1 MITSKPLRYL
11 LFALLYFSQGAVL
24 SFFTAF
30 NAIYLLSHNVSM
42 TRIGLMGTIALLP
55 FIFKIFLGMLSD
67 RVNLLGYGHRKPYI
81 LIGLIVQA
89 ACLVVVPQVNPGTHF
104 ELYVGLA
111 FLLQLGM
118 ALYDTCT
125 DGLALDTTPP
135 EEEGI
140 IQGFMVGGRALG
152 VVLIAGIIGLVAD
165 RFTWA
170 VAFYTLAGLTL
181 LPIPLLLKA
190 RELKNSEERRFEWR
204 AFKSFAQPALIGLG
218 LLGALYSLV
227 TNGTN
232 EIINPF
238 LQSKFA
244 ISTTQAGFLTAV
256 WGLGV
261 VLGGITGGRLTDRL
275 GHTRATQT
283 AMFLALASILLLAII
298 PSPVLAWGVVA
309 LFGLA
314 YGFYETVYFAI
325 SMNYTDRRIAASM
338 FALLMAVANIGTGIG
353 LAISGVMVDTIGY
366 PFTLI
371 ILAGLNLLAMP
382 LILLIFGRSAKQVQE
397 Y

>member
-275 GHTRATQT
+275 GHARATQT

>member
-1 MITSKPLRYL
+1 
-11 LFALLYFSQGAVL
+11 
-24 SFFTAF
+24 
-30 NAIYLLSHNVSM
+30 
-42 TRIGLMGTIALLP
+42 MGTIALLP

-67 RVNLLGYGHRKPYI
+67 RVNLLGHGHRKPYI
-81 LIGLIVQA
+81 LIGLVVQA
-89 ACLVVVPQVNPGTHF
+89 VCLLVVPQVNPGTHF
-104 ELYVGLA
+104 WLYVALA

-135 EEEGI
+135 EEEGT

-165 RFTWA
+165 RFSWA
-170 VAFYTLAGLTL
+170 VAFYTLAALSL

-190 RELKNSEERRFEWR
+190 REIKQSEGRRFEWG
-204 AFKSFAQPALIGLG
+204 AFKAFAQPAVIGLG
-218 LLGALYSLV
+218 LLGALYSLII
-227 TNGTN
+227 NGAN
-232 EIINPF
+232 EIVNPF
-238 LQSKFA
+238 LQSRFS

-275 GHTRATQT
+275 GHARATQV
-283 AMFLALASILLLAII
+283 AMIMALAAIVPLAFI
-298 PSPVLAWGVVA
+298 PSAWLAWGLVA
-309 LFGLA
+309 VFGLA

-353 LAISGVMVDTIGY
+353 LGISGALVDSLGY
-366 PFTLI
+366 PITFI
-371 ILAGLNLLAMP
+371 ILAGLNLLAIP
-382 LILLIFGRSAKQVQE
+382 LLTMIFGRTTEKVQE

>member
-1 MITSKPLRYL
+1 MMPSKPERYS

-30 NAIYLLSHNVSM
+30 NAIYLLSHDVSM

-81 LIGLIVQA
+81 LIGLVVQA
-89 ACLVVVPQVNPGTHF
+89 VCLLVVPQVNPGTHF
-104 ELYVGLA
+104 WLYVALA

-135 EEEGI
+135 EEEGT

-165 RFTWA
+165 RFSWA
-170 VAFYTLAGLTL
+170 VAFYTLAALSL

-190 RELKNSEERRFEWR
+190 REIKQSEGRRFEWG
-204 AFKSFAQPALIGLG
+204 AFKAFAQPAVIGLG
-218 LLGALYSLV
+218 LLGALYSLII
-227 TNGTN
+227 NGAN
-232 EIINPF
+232 EIVNPF
-238 LQSKFA
+238 LQSRFS

-275 GHTRATQT
+275 GHARATQV
-283 AMFLALASILLLAII
+283 AMIMALAAIVPLAFI
-298 PSPVLAWGVVA
+298 PSAWLAWGLVA
-309 LFGLA
+309 VFGLA

-353 LAISGVMVDTIGY
+353 LGISGALVDSLGY
-366 PFTLI
+366 PITFI
-371 ILAGLNLLAMP
+371 ILAGLNLLAIP
-382 LILLIFGRSAKQVQE
+382 LLTMIFGRATEKVQE

>member
-24 SFFTAF
+24 IFFTAF